1 MENPLVKKEHTL
13 GEIERIDYFRKS
25 IIEFEE
31 QLASIPGSYGDAKRP
46 GQDAIMN
53 KKNPLKHTI
62 AGGLY
67 IREIFM
73 PKGQL
78 MTTGIHKKEHPFF
91 VLKGDVSVLTE
102 NGTNRIKAPYN
113 NVTKPGTKR
122 IIYMHEDTVWIT
134 VHATE
139 KESIP
144 EILEDI
150 IAKDFDDPDIS
161 IDVIREK
168 LKLENS
174 SNLKIT
180 KQ

>member
-1 MENPLVKKEHTL
+1 MENSLVKKEHIL
-13 GEIERIDYFRKS
+13 GEIERIDHFRKS

-31 QLASIPGSYGDAKRP
+31 QLASMPDSYGDAKNP
-46 GQDAIMN
+46 GQDEVAN
-53 KKNPLKHTI
+53 KINPLKHTI
-62 AGGLY
+62 VGGLY

-102 NGTNRIKAPYN
+102 NGVNRIKAPYN
-113 NVTKPGTKR
+113 SITKPGTKR
-122 IIYMHEDTVWIT
+122 IIYIHEDTVWIT

-139 KESIP
+139 KESVP

-161 IDVIREK
+161 LDVIREK
-168 LKLENS
+168 LEVENNN
-174 SNLKIT
+174 NLKIES
-180 KQ
+180 